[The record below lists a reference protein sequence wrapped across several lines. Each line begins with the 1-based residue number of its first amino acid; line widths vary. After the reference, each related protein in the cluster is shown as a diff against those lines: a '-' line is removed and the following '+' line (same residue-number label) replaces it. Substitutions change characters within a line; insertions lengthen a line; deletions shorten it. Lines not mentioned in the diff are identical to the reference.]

1 MYIYIYIKLGMFG
14 GNNTISK
21 DTSSYHM
28 HILYLLNLK
37 FIIYEGKKKKK
48 GKCKV
53 VSQVVY

>member
-1 MYIYIYIKLGMFG
+1 MFG
-14 GNNTISK
+14 GNNNISK